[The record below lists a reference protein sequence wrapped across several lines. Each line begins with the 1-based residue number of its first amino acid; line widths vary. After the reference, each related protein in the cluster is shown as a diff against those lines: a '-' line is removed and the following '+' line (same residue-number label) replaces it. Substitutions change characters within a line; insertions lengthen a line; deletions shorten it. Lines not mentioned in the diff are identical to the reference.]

1 MSRLSDRIASV
12 EQQARHIDKNR
23 PPSPAE
29 QQRGYERLAAQHGMT
44 FDEAVAKHGTFGAFC
59 CWVLM
64 QVGLDKSDAPDSGLS
79 SMDQYMRMIR
89 R

>member
-1 MSRLSDRIASV
+1 MTRLATRILSLGQQNKSRP
-12 EQQARHIDKNR
+12 Q
-23 PPSPAE
+23 SPAE
-29 QQRGYERLAAQHGMT
+29 QRRDGECLAAKYGMT